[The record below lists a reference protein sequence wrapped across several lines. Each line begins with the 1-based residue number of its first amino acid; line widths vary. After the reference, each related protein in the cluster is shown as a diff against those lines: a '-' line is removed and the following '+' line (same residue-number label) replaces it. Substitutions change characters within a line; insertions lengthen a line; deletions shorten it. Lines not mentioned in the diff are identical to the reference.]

1 MVAPAAAVT
10 AADPF
15 VTVRAWNRMRAAGFV
30 LELEDGRLMVEP
42 LSRLSE
48 KQHAYLHAHKP
59 ALVEL
64 LTDAELLAAALALA
78 GPAGLG
84 WMEGTPADWDGVRLL
99 AAGEVLY
106 ASRRMVSRDGRRYAR
121 EHAPPPPPFREYRVP
136 DISPAMLPGI
146 GSDPLGIAPDIS
158 PDIASP
164 QNVIPLDREA
174 YEERAAIMEYDGGL
188 PRGEAEQKA
197 LALAIRAA
205 ELQAQGWSPWN
216 AQARAES
223 EALPGWEATP

>member
-1 MVAPAAAVT
+1 MTAPALVEVV
-10 AADPF
+10 ADPF
-15 VTVRAWNRMRAAGFV
+15 AIVRAWNRMRAAGFALSV
-30 LELEDGRLMVEP
+30 RAGRLIVTP
-42 LSRLSE
+42 ADRLNE
-48 KQHAYLHAHKP
+48 QQDAYIRAHKP

-64 LTDAELLAAALALA
+64 LQDSAELHAALALA

-84 WMEGTPADWDGVRLL
+84 WMEGTPASWDGVRLL

-197 LALAIRAA
+197 LALTIRD
-205 ELQAQGWSPWN
+205 S
-216 AQARAES
+216 AES
-223 EALPGWEATP
+223 MRGVSP